1 VGKRFTSSFESGAP
15 VAEVFATLTGE
26 DWPATKAVH
35 LGDDSRTLRREVT
48 PDGGVTLVVSRAL
61 PDGIPGF
68 LQKLLPGDPRA
79 TQSDVWV
86 APDGDVRRGTWTAEI
101 LGTPA
106 RMGGTMRVEPTAAGS
121 RYTIDGEVKVSVP
134 LVGGK
139 AEGFIAEQ
147 VLRLAAAE
155 AELVTRTLGR

>member
-1 VGKRFTSSFESGAP
+1 VGKRFSSSFEAAVG
-15 VAEVFATLTGE
+15 VEDVYATLTGE
-26 DWPATKAVH
+26 TWPATKAEH
-35 LGDDSRTLRREVT
+35 LGDDSRTLRRDVA

-61 PDGIPGF
+61 PAGVPGF
-68 LQKLLPGDPRA
+68 LQKFLPHDPRA
-79 TQSDVWV
+79 TQSDVWGGLE
-86 APDGDVRRGTWTAEI
+86 DEVRRGTWTAEI

-106 RMGGTMRVEPTAAGS
+106 RMGGAMRIEPTAVGS

-139 AEGFIAEQ
+139 AEAFIAEQ

-155 AELVTRTLGR
+155 AALVARALGR